1 MANIFRDSAYVP
13 SMPRDICI
21 RAKGS
26 LYGLGVVGNDT
37 LWRFPPIVHGIQDIG
52 EGYFKMIYRGKVG
65 LADAYGRLLIPCEFE
80 EIVFTPGK
88 RVVLAR
94 ADDCYP
100 VEKGVGLFDIAGA
113 TILPCVLDSISPTF
127 VGGRAFAEMLGVE
140 GSVDKYGQIGD
151 DFMEALLDV
160 SVKGDGLNS
169 PVAYYRIHVK
179 EVIRAVVPICWT
191 VSWGRA
197 VGRFR
202 RRASAGMSPNPRFFC
217 QSAMF
222 SAFSRVSAAG
232 RKGGN
237 RPRSVK
243 KRARELPVW
252 RISPPQRAFSCGKNG
267 ISLLKEIYFL
277 PQRRKFLAA
286 KKSTGVWKA
295 GKNGALGGFFLLV
308 GSRPRAKPG

>member
-1 MANIFRDSAYVP
+1 MAAIGY
-13 SMPRDICI
+13 
-21 RAKGS
+21 S
-26 LYGLGVVGNDT
+26 L
-37 LWRFPPIVHGIQDIG
+37 
-52 EGYFKMIYRGKVG
+52 
-65 LADAYGRLLIPCEFE
+65 
-80 EIVFTPGK
+80 
-88 RVVLAR
+88 
-94 ADDCYP
+94 
-100 VEKGVGLFDIAGA
+100 
-113 TILPCVLDSISPTF
+113 
-127 VGGRAFAEMLGVE
+127 
-140 GSVDKYGQIGD
+140 
-151 DFMEALLDV
+151 
-160 SVKGDGLNS
+160 
-169 PVAYYRIHVK
+169 YRIHVK
-179 EVIRAVVPICWT
+179 EGIRTVVPICWT

-277 PQRRKFLAA
+277 PQRREFLAA
-286 KKSTGVWKA
+286 KKFTGVWKA
-295 GKNGALGGFFLLV
+295 GKNGASDGFFFLFGEFPRTKSDCLFASLSPAWLTRGRHPSARHPV
-308 GSRPRAKPG
+308 AGGKVSRETGFRLSSCTPASPRGSRISARPRPCSRPCDSRGAVFDVLTQ